1 MKRLAPRNTAG
12 RWRSLRHSETEP
24 WGRSALRHAR
34 ISLPGPPLPGE
45 RWVTGVTV
53 LAPPLTMPAPRPQGL
68 EPSLSLSGLWLPSV
82 REWTRHP
89 WVPSAVAHY
98 LPTCGSTIHQ
108 ALGWQ
113 SWSLALQGTGKEG
126 ETQGEKGQGAHSG
139 FRCKQ
144 VPVPACYH
152 GKHRE
157 ASGRPEERPRVWLTP
172 SYRSW

>member
-34 ISLPGPPLPGE
+34 VSLPGPPLPGE

-113 SWSLALQGTGKEG
+113 SWSLACRG
-126 ETQGEKGQGAHSG
+126 
-139 FRCKQ
+139 
-144 VPVPACYH
+144 PARR
-152 GKHRE
+152 G
-157 ASGRPEERPRVWLTP
+157 RPRVKRGREHIRGSGASRCQSPPAITESTVKP
-172 SYRSW
+172 AGGQKRGRGCG